1 MDEIKS
7 PRQVL
12 IDFEERVQEALRK
25 SLIENNRVANGNLY
39 GTIVATTK
47 VYGQMVVMEIGMDS
61 YGKFVNEGVNGR
73 NVKYG
78 SRFSFKKKNLPQIA
92 MLNHIRDRGEIL
104 NPIAQSISRQYK
116 NSKGEIKQRKKPLP
130 MDKARKTL
138 SFLLGRKITS
148 NGLKPTNFVEE
159 GLESG
164 VMEDLK
170 AELFASVGREIKVEL
185 KLEYEKK

>member
-47 VYGQMVVMEIGMDS
+47 VYGQVVVMEIGMDS

-148 NGLKPTNFVEE
+148 NGLKPTHFVEE

-170 AELFASVGREIKVEL
+170 SELFASVGREIKVEL